1 MIGGVHSSKSKSYHV
16 YNSVTRCI
24 MESKNEIFI
33 KTPSHLLPPPSEG
46 PQLLIREL
54 PPGDEQGRDS
64 RGHTYITDDDFLRDL
79 RKYTSVV
86 DPPGSASTDHLSAS
100 RRSENTSVAEPL
112 GRISA
117 ITK

>member
-1 MIGGVHSSKSKSYHV
+1 
-16 YNSVTRCI
+16 
-24 MESKNEIFI
+24 MESKNVILIE
-33 KTPSHLLPPPSEG
+33 TPSRLAPPPSEG

-54 PPGDEQGRDS
+54 PPRDEP
-64 RGHTYITDDDFLRDL
+64 GHDNKGHNYITDDTFLRDL
-79 RKYTSVV
+79 RKYTSVE
-86 DPPGSASTDHLSAS
+86 DPPGSASTNHASAS